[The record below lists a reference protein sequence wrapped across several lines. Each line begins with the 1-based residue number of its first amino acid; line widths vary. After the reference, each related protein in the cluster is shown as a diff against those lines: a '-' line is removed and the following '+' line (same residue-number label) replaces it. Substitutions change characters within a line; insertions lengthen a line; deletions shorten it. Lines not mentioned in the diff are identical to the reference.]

1 MKNKIFKI
9 LGVGALCLVGSV
21 TFSACKKD
29 AYYVTFTQDGASQV
43 INKNSLKSF
52 PKPEKT
58 GYVFCGWYE
67 DALFNHQIDEE
78 YFLSHGKNE
87 KNNNI
92 FYAKFV
98 PIIKTVENL
107 QNEYEI
113 GDSLNLTGAKIVCYN
128 EDLTTY
134 NVNLNSEMISNFNT
148 TKVGSFT
155 MTVIYKGCSYDFSYT
170 VKEKV
175 VLSSIE
181 ITTNPKTT
189 YYASATGFDVTNAKL
204 KLTMNDGSNQEIS
217 ITSSMLSAFDNTVG
231 EHTCTV
237 TYEGK
242 TTSFNYTI
250 EAVELESVELKTSP
264 KATYYASATGFD
276 VTNAKLKLTMNDG
289 SSEEIS
295 ITSSMLSAF
304 DNTAGEHTC
313 TVTYEGKTTSF
324 NYTIEA
330 VKLES
335 IELTTSPKATY
346 YASATGFDV
355 TNAKLKLTMN
365 DGSSEEISITNSMLS
380 AFDNTVGEH
389 TCTVTYEGKTASFNY
404 TIEAVKAVTINTVD
418 GIESKYFINEDVKL
432 TNAKIN
438 VTNNDG
444 SVENV
449 ELTKEMIKG
458 FDSSN
463 AGDFTLSLEYELAE
477 LQGFQYQVKYQEYI
491 AQKAVKISNN
501 TETELP
507 NIFYL
512 KKLNVNDNSYSIQY
526 KENNAGFK
534 YNELVSNSTDTQ
546 FMANETNYNL
556 IFNDTIEL
564 NDGTY
569 KYDLVP
575 LQLAT
580 MYSIDLNS
588 SNAGS
593 VGFDYCELNGSPELK
608 KAKTVRVFAGEKIN
622 LIALPSKGYLATRLY
637 IGNNIF
643 SYTYD
648 KKSYSFIAT
657 KDTFCNADFEKATNV
672 MITFKLKVE
681 GNSYITEEDDV
692 YGFQCKANFVFTNF
706 KINNSE
712 EVQGKIDNRYTEI
725 KFSNEYPYGYA
736 TGTDQ
741 VGDSYTIEDSYTW
754 EIRTYIGSNSEI
766 DFRSMTSSV
775 SVYYPKLDQ
784 TRNINESSS
793 ADQTLE
799 LKAGDETTYTQ
810 QIKLD
815 DYLGRFS
822 FVLEITVQ
830 EL

>member
-1 MKNKIFKI
+1 MLKNCFFSLFSLTIRGGGILFLKGGFMKNKIFKI

-181 ITTNPKTT
+181 
-189 YYASATGFDVTNAKL
+189 
-204 KLTMNDGSNQEIS
+204 
-217 ITSSMLSAFDNTVG
+217 
-231 EHTCTV
+231 
-237 TYEGK
+237 
-242 TTSFNYTI
+242 
-250 EAVELESVELKTSP
+250 
-264 KATYYASATGFD
+264 
-276 VTNAKLKLTMNDG
+276 
-289 SSEEIS
+289 
-295 ITSSMLSAF
+295 
-304 DNTAGEHTC
+304 
-313 TVTYEGKTTSF
+313 
-324 NYTIEA
+324 
-330 VKLES
+330 
-335 IELTTSPKATY
+335 LTTSPKTTY

-418 GIESKYFINEDVKL
+418 GIKSKYFINEDVKL